1 MNLRDV
7 YAIHVPRKERRRVGR
22 GWGSGI
28 GKTSGRGEKGA
39 GRRSGTAFRLR
50 FEGGQMPLYRRLPK
64 KGFSNDAFRLRFE
77 AVNVG
82 SLDALFD
89 AGATVDIETL
99 RAARL
104 VPKHATLWKL
114 LGDGELKKALTIK
127 ADAASAG
134 ARDKV
139 GKAGGT
145 LEVAAGDAKTRL
157 EAVALRRDALA
168 KKRGLEI
175 EKYKADAA
183 KTVKPKKGATAG
195 KAKAEK
201 GAKPEKGERP
211 QKPSGGGK
219 PGAEGGKPAGEAKA
233 SGEAKPPAPGKAAG
247 EAKGG
252 GEGKREGGKPP
263 KKDQG

>member
-7 YAIHVPRKERRRVGR
+7 YAIHVDRTARKRVGR

-64 KGFSNDAFRLRFE
+64 KGFSNHAFRLRFE

-82 SLDALFD
+82 SLEAAFPAGSSVDIDALR
-89 AGATVDIETL
+89 G
-99 RAARL
+99 ARL
-104 VPKHATLWKL
+104 VPKNANLWKL
-114 LGDGELKKALTIK
+114 LGDGTITKALTIK

-139 GKAGGT
+139 TKAGGT
-145 LEVAAGDAKTRL
+145 LEIVAGPARERL
-157 EAVALRRDALA
+157 EAGIERRASVE
-168 KKRGLEI
+168 KKRGVEV
-175 EKYKADAA
+175 EAYKVEAA
-183 KTVKPKKGATAG
+183 KVVKPKRAATGAKAVKPSKPAKGAGDGKPFVESKAGAEGKPKSGEG
-195 KAKAEK
+195 KAGGDGKK
-201 GAKPEKGERP
+201 GGEGKG
-211 QKPSGGGK
+211 GTGGK
-219 PGAEGGKPAGEAKA
+219 PG
-233 SGEAKPPAPGKAAG
+233 
-247 EAKGG
+247 
-252 GEGKREGGKPP
+252 

>member
-7 YAIHVPRKERRRVGR
+7 YAIHVDRTARKRVGR

-64 KGFSNDAFRLRFE
+64 KGFSNHAFRLRFE

-82 SLDALFD
+82 SLEAAFPAGAAVDIDALR
-89 AGATVDIETL
+89 G
-99 RAARL
+99 ARL
-104 VPKHATLWKL
+104 VPKNANLWKL
-114 LGDGELKKALTIK
+114 LGDGALSKSLTIK

-139 GKAGGT
+139 TKAGGT
-145 LEVAAGDAKTRL
+145 LEIVAGPARERL
-157 EAVALRRDALA
+157 EAGIERRASVA
-168 KKRGLEI
+168 KKRGVEV
-175 EKYKADAA
+175 EAYKVEAA
-183 KTVKPKKGATAG
+183 KVVKPKRAATGAKAVKPTKGSKPAGEGKPHVEPKGGAEG
-195 KAKAEK
+195 KAKTGGEGKK
-201 GAKPEKGERP
+201 GGEGKGG
-211 QKPSGGGK
+211 SGGK
-219 PGAEGGKPAGEAKA
+219 PG
-233 SGEAKPPAPGKAAG
+233 
-247 EAKGG
+247 
-252 GEGKREGGKPP
+252 P

>member
-1 MNLRDV
+1 MNLNDV
-7 YAIHVPRKERRRVGR
+7 YSIRVPRPERRRVGR

-64 KGFSNDAFRLRFE
+64 KGFTNHAFRLRFE

-82 SLDALFD
+82 ALDAAFD
-89 AGATVDIETL
+89 AGAKVDIDAL

-104 VPKHATLWKL
+104 VPKSATLWKL
-114 LGDGELKKALTIK
+114 LGDGEIKKALTIK

-145 LEVAAGDAKTRL
+145 VEIVAGEAKERL
-157 EAVALRRDALA
+157 EAGVARRAGHEKQRVAALDAYKVEA
-168 KKRGLEI
+168 K
-175 EKYKADAA
+175 
-183 KTVKPKKGATAG
+183 KTVKPKHTGAGAKPSKPAKGSKPAGEGKPAAEGKAG
-195 KAKAEK
+195 KAEA
-201 GAKPEKGERP
+201 
-211 QKPSGGGK
+211 
-219 PGAEGGKPAGEAKA
+219 KPAGEAKA
-233 SGEAKPPAPGKAAG
+233 AKPAG
-247 EAKGG
+247 EPKGQKPGG
-252 GEGKREGGKPP
+252 GEGKGDGKQGEKPDA
-263 KKDQG
+263 KKDQA